1 MWKYVDCGLS
11 DDGDGDMINITKIIE
26 RLTPTS
32 SMGYGVKVTFVFTSF
47 NKQEIDA
54 VERQMNTVVLNCTE
68 KEEEKV

>member
-1 MWKYVDCGLS
+1 MWEYVDCGLS

-47 NKQEIDA
+47 DKNKIDA
-54 VERQMNTVVLNCTE
+54 VERQMNNIDWNCTE
-68 KEEEKV
+68 KEEEEV

>member
-1 MWKYVDCGLS
+1 
-11 DDGDGDMINITKIIE
+11 MINITKIIE

-32 SMGYGVKVTFVFTSF
+32 SMGYGVKATFVFTSF

-68 KEEEKV
+68 KEEDEE